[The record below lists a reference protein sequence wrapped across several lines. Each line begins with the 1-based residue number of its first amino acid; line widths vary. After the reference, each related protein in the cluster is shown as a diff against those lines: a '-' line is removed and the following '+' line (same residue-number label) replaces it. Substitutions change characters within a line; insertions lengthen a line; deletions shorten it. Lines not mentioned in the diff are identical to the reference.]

1 MRLKCLACEAL
12 AREAYLCAARSP
24 HVVDVEVYRL
34 GLHRDPQ
41 DLRARLQ
48 ARIDAAGAAAVE
60 APDEK
65 WDAVVMVYG
74 LCGKSTAGLVARGV
88 PLVLPRA
95 HDCITLYLGSRERYN
110 EQFREHP
117 GTYWY
122 TLDYCERSQ
131 GRVSLSADV
140 DIQMEGTYQEYVE
153 KYGED
158 NAAYLM
164 EVMGAWQ
171 EHYDRAAFIDMG
183 VGDPSAV
190 EERTREDARK
200 KGWRYERLAGDL
212 ILVRRL
218 LEGDWG
224 DDFLV
229 LQPGE
234 QVAMTFDHTV
244 IDADPAGAR

>member
-24 HVVDVEVYRL
+24 HVIDVEIYRL
-34 GLHRDPQ
+34 GLHRDPA

-48 ARIDAAGAAAVE
+48 ARIDEAAGAVAAGE
-60 APDEK
+60 EE
-65 WDAVVMVYG
+65 WDAVVMAYG

-110 EQFREHP
+110 EQFREYP

-131 GRVSLSADV
+131 GRVSLSADA
-140 DIQMEGTYQEYVE
+140 DMEMEATYEEYVE

-158 NAAYLM
+158 NAEYLM
-164 EVMGAWQ
+164 EVMGAWR

-183 VGDPSAV
+183 VGETTAV
-190 EERTREDARK
+190 VAKTQEDARN
-200 KGWRYERLAGDL
+200 KGWAYEQLAGDL

-218 LEGDWG
+218 LEGDW
-224 DDFLV
+224 DEDFLV

-234 QVAMTFDHTV
+234 QVTMTYDHAV
-244 IDADPAGAR
+244 VDAEAVE

>member
-1 MRLKCLACEAL
+1 LKLKCLACEAL

-34 GLHRDPQ
+34 GLHRDPD

-48 ARIDAAGAAAVE
+48 ARIDAAANAAVDD
-60 APDEK
+60 A
-65 WDAVVMVYG
+65 DAVVMAYG

-95 HDCITLYLGSRERYN
+95 HDCITIYLGARERY
-110 EQFREHP
+110 EAQFREHP

-131 GRVSLSADV
+131 GRVSLSADA
-140 DIQMEGTYQEYVE
+140 DMEMEATYEEYAE

-158 NAAYLM
+158 NAEYLM
-164 EVMGAWQ
+164 EVMGAWR

-183 VGDPSAV
+183 VGDASAV
-190 EERTREDARK
+190 VAKTQEDARN
-200 KGWRYERLAGDL
+200 KGWRYEQLAGDL
-212 ILVRRL
+212 ILVKRL
-218 LEGDWG
+218 LEGDW
-224 DDFLV
+224 DEDFLI

-234 QVAMTFDHTV
+234 RVVMTYDHAV
-244 IDADPAGAR
+244 MEAERAD